1 MKITPAWDNSILTA
15 SQIESVE
22 APFNWFPGALSENDK
37 RSIKQNGI
45 LLPLLVKAVRGSK
58 YLLVD
63 GFKRFSYRATQTEI
77 SNHEKQTL
85 KFSCM
90 VIPNSL
96 SMKEVARIRLY
107 TLAVAETSFS
117 GVNVCR
123 MLKNLHLYGFEKDKI
138 VFEVLP
144 RLGLKPSVR
153 LLRQLLD
160 LQEMLEM
167 LEVQEQPFW
176 QTDFL
181 MSLSC
186 EDLLPLLKLSRN
198 DFATVVG
205 LAEKMEVSGKK
216 WRNLLQV
223 LDEVCRLK
231 QTCAVE
237 VLKFPEILEIFG
249 RSSLQASV
257 RYRLLKQRLDSWRYP
272 ELSDLRQRFEQGR
285 QHLKLTPR
293 MSLESSA
300 FFENDDLT
308 LTLKIRSYEELLRHL
323 KYLEHG
329 SHELTAEKSEELW
342 NDLFAVLL
350 EE

>member
-15 SQIESVE
+15 GQIETVE
-22 APFNWFPGALSENDK
+22 TPFNWFPGALSENDNS
-37 RSIKQNGI
+37 SIKQNGI
-45 LLPLLVKAVRGSK
+45 LLPLLVKAVRDSK

-63 GFKRFSYRATQTEI
+63 GFKRFSCIATQTEI

-85 KFSCM
+85 EFSCI
-90 VIPNSL
+90 VLPDSL
-96 SMKEVARIRLY
+96 SMKEVAGIRLH
-107 TLAVAETSFS
+107 TLAAAGTAFS
-117 GVNVCR
+117 GVHVCR
-123 MLKNLHLYGFEKDKI
+123 MLKNLLLYGFEKDKI
-138 VFEVLP
+138 VLEVLP

-153 LLRQLLD
+153 LLLQLLD
-160 LQEMLEM
+160 LQKM
-167 LEVQEQPFW
+167 LEVQEQQFR

-181 MSLSC
+181 MSLGC
-186 EDLLPLLKLSRN
+186 EDLLPLLKFSQN
-198 DFATVVG
+198 DFATVVR

-223 LDEVCRLK
+223 LDEVCRFK
-231 QTCAVE
+231 QTSAVE
-237 VLKFPEILEIFG
+237 VLKFAEILEIFG
-249 RSSLQASV
+249 RSSLQAPV
-257 RYRLLKQRLDSWRYP
+257 RYRLLKQQLDSWRYP

-285 QHLKLTPR
+285 QRLKLTPR
-293 MSLESSA
+293 MSLESEA

-308 LTLKIRSYEELLRHL
+308 LTLKISSYKELLRHL

-329 SHELTAEKSEELW
+329 AHEFTAEKSEELW